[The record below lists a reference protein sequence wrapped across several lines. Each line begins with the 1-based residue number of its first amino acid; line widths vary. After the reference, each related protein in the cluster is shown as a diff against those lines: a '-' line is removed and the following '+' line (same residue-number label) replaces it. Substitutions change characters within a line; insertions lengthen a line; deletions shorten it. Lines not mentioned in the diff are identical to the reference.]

1 VTVHA
6 QPAQLVPTGCGW
18 YLQARFPDGT
28 VFALQAPEAFTA
40 ADVLAV
46 AVAVEVT
53 CTPAG

>member
-1 VTVHA
+1 VTTWRPRSAHHR
-6 QPAQLVPTGCGW
+6 Q
-18 YLQARFPDGT
+18 T

-46 AVAVEVT
+46 AEQVT